1 LLETINPNR
10 YLPTY
15 FVKRLSDLFF
25 GLILLMITLPF
36 WLIVMVLIKST
47 SSGPIFYLSKR
58 QGKNGKIIT
67 LYKFRTM
74 EVNARFNG
82 PA

>member
-1 LLETINPNR
+1 
-10 YLPTY
+10 
-15 FVKRLSDLFF
+15 
-25 GLILLMITLPF
+25 MITLPF
-36 WLIVMVLIKST
+36 WLIAMVLIKST
-47 SSGPIFYLSKR
+47 SHGPIFYLSKR